1 MTSKRTH
8 IQYKDAKALKSAGWR
23 VEGKRCIR
31 LHTNPQ
37 DETIAHAH
45 AKASVGK
52 VLAEAGYCVDSEVEH
67 ESGCVADIV
76 AFGLEGRKPIVVELE
91 SEYSDEL
98 KQRNLKKYQ
107 HGPVAE
113 VWTLP
118 VDEFGNNIEHMQT
131 YAKAKLGL

>member
-1 MTSKRTH
+1 MHT
-8 IQYKDAKALKSAGWR
+8 QFKDAKALKRAGWS

-31 LHTNPQ
+31 LHSNPV

-45 AKASVGK
+45 AKTAVAK

-67 ESGCVADIV
+67 EHTGNVADIV
-76 AFGLEGRKPIVVELE
+76 GFGLEGRKPIVVELE